1 MLIEELLGYKLTCI
15 MSSDLKN
22 ESDYTDSEFF
32 VVIYK
37 DENSDSG
44 YTATV
49 SGITEDNESFS
60 DEWDGDIVTKNIIF
74 GSWIVKHKEKIR

>member
-1 MLIEELLGYKLTCI
+1 MSIEDLLGYKLTCI
-15 MSSDLKN
+15 MSPDLKN

-37 DENSDSG
+37 DENSDSR

-60 DEWDGDIVTKNIIF
+60 DERDGAIVAKNIIF
-74 GSWIVKHKEKIR
+74 NSWMVKHKEKI